1 MHGPLS
7 FTQLKRYLQ
16 IQDRTELDYDL
27 RRLRIDGR
35 IRSVQ
40 KLWEVCA

>member
-1 MHGPLS
+1 MHGPLR

-27 RRLRIDGR
+27 RRLRVDGR
-35 IRSVQ
+35 IRSVT
-40 KLWEVCA
+40 KLWEVCE